1 MAIASSCSS
10 PRVRIDAMHPIVR
23 DNLRKRTKTQA
34 DKAARMHAAGKSP
47 RKRPKVSGKAKRAGS
62 AAYRPGSSV
71 CYDGSTFAAVMAA
84 YNV

>member
-1 MAIASSCSS
+1 
-10 PRVRIDAMHPIVR
+10 MHPIVKA
-23 DNLRKRTKTQA
+23 NLAARAKTQA
-34 DKAARMHAAGKSP
+34 DKAAQMHAAGKNP

-84 YNV
+84 YNL

>member
-1 MAIASSCSS
+1 
-10 PRVRIDAMHPIVR
+10 MHPIVKA
-23 DNLRKRTKTQA
+23 NLAARAKMVA
-34 DKAARMHAAGKSP
+34 DKAAQMHAAGKNP
-47 RKRPKVSGKAKRAGS
+47 RKRPKISGKAKRAGS

>member
-1 MAIASSCSS
+1 
-10 PRVRIDAMHPIVR
+10 MHPIVR
-23 DNLRKRTKTQA
+23 SNIARRQKTQA
-34 DKAARMHAAGKSP
+34 QKAAAMHAAGKNP
-47 RKRPKVSGKAKRAGS
+47 RKRPKISGKAKRAGS

>member
-1 MAIASSCSS
+1 
-10 PRVRIDAMHPIVR
+10 MHPIVKA
-23 DNLRKRTKTQA
+23 NLAARSKSQA
-34 DKAARMHAAGKSP
+34 DKAAQMHAAGKNP

-84 YNV
+84 YNL